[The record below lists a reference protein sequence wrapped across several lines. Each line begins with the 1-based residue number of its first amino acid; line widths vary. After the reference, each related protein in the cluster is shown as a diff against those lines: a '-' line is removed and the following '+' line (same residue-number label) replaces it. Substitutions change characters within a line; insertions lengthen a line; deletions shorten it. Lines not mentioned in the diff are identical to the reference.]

1 MTRQAIFAL
10 GYAALILGL
19 SSIPGRSLPAIALI
33 SQDKLIHIAEYF
45 GFVLILSQALPGS
58 RPILFAVILATLM
71 GALDERYQLLIPGR
85 ESSLADWFA
94 DALGAVLGGAW
105 QSWRAARA

>member
-1 MTRQAIFAL
+1 MTRPAIFAL

-19 SSIPGRSLPAIALI
+19 SSIPGRSLPAVALL
-33 SQDKLIHIAEYF
+33 SQDKLIHLAEYF
-45 GFVLILSQALPGS
+45 GFVVLLARALPGS
-58 RPILFAVILATLM
+58 RPILLAVILATLM
-71 GALDERYQLLIPGR
+71 GALDERYQSLIPGR
-85 ESSLADWFA
+85 DSSLADWAA